1 MAGQPQQTSKFWRG
15 VIVGGLSVILGL
27 FRGAAG
33 FVNAFGGEAIGPA
46 AATFMLRLL
55 GDPCDGVQ
63 HPPFQSPGRVRIVD
77 AVQEYR
83 GERTEP
89 LYAVE
94 KVAVKDN
101 WGYIEAA
108 PLVSGEYATFL
119 LESKMGSGW

>member
-63 HPPFQSPGRVRIVD
+63 HPHSNPRAG
-77 AVQEYR
+77 
-83 GERTEP
+83 
-89 LYAVE
+89 
-94 KVAVKDN
+94 
-101 WGYIEAA
+101 
-108 PLVSGEYATFL
+108 
-119 LESKMGSGW
+119 